1 MPCRGLVLSDF
12 RLPRACPL
20 VSSPHQHRC
29 LLLQAELI
37 KQGDQV
43 APELQL
49 PLPAGAPAGALGMV
63 LERSRQLCLQMY
75 EKQLF
80 SGQAAEQAYD
90 SSKLGL
96 SATQQGVYAGQAAA
110 CILVLAAHGGVL
122 PMMSKHVDSKGIAV

>member
-1 MPCRGLVLSDF
+1 MPRRRLSYPDD
-12 RLPRACPL
+12 RLPRACRSL
-20 VSSPHQHRC
+20 SSPHQDHG

-49 PLPAGAPAGALGMV
+49 PLPAGVPAGALGTV

-75 EKQLF
+75 EKKLF
-80 SGQAAEQAYD
+80 SQQAAEQAYS

-96 SATQQGVYAGQAAA
+96 STTQQGVYAGRAAA
-110 CILVLAAHGGVL
+110 CRTGLGHAWGTPA
-122 PMMSKHVDSKGIAV
+122 MSKHVDNKGVAV